1 MTVRRQR
8 QADCPFVREICQVA
22 YDGDARDVSTPDG
35 GWDLVFMRRSG
46 VVQVL
51 QTGIIT
57 KPVDLGYAPGDEY
70 LAITFRPGVF
80 MPRVS
85 AESMVD
91 RGVLHGKPGAGRFR
105 LAAENLEIPTFE
117 NAEGLVTRLISRG
130 ILALDDV
137 VDDVVQGRAKALTPR
152 TVQRHFERALGVTA
166 KHLSLI
172 FRAQDAARMLAQ
184 GVPPAQVAAHLDY
197 SDQSHLTR
205 SLKQVLGRT
214 PAQIAREKQP

>member
-8 QADCPFVREICQVA
+8 PADSAFVREIRHVA
-22 YDGDARDVSTPDG
+22 YDADAHDISTPDG

-46 VVQVL
+46 VVRVL
-51 QTGIIT
+51 QTGVIT

-85 AESMVD
+85 AEAMVD
-91 RGVLHGKPGAGRFR
+91 RGVLHGNPTQGRFR
-105 LAAENLEIPTFE
+105 LGAENLEIPTFE
-117 NAEGLVTRLISRG
+117 NAEGLVALLRARG
-130 ILALDDV
+130 MLALDDV
-137 VDDVVQGRAKALTPR
+137 VDDVVRGRAKALTPR
-152 TVQRHFERALGVTA
+152 TVQRHFERALGVSA

-184 GVPPAQVAAHLDY
+184 GVPAAQVAAHLGY
-197 SDQSHLTR
+197 SDQSHMTR
-205 SLKQVLGRT
+205 SLKQLLGRT
-214 PAQIAREKQP
+214 PVQIAREKPR

>member
-22 YDGDARDVSTPDG
+22 YNGEARDISTPDG

-91 RGVLHGKPGAGRFR
+91 RGVLHGNPSAGRFR
-105 LAAENLEIPTFE
+105 LAAENLEIPSFE

-130 ILALDDV
+130 ILALDEV
-137 VDDVVQGRAKALTPR
+137 VDDVVQGRAKAMTPR

-184 GVPPAQVAAHLDY
+184 GVPPAQVAAHLGY
-197 SDQSHLTR
+197 FDQSHMTR
-205 SLKQVLGRT
+205 SLKRVLGRT
-214 PAQIAREKQP
+214 PAQIAREKRR

>member
-8 QADCPFVREICQVA
+8 QADCPFVREIRHVA
-22 YDGDARDVSTPDG
+22 YDGDAQDVSTPDG
-35 GWDLVFMRRSG
+35 GWDLVFMQRAG

-57 KPVDLGYAPGDEY
+57 RPVDLGYASGDAY

-80 MPRVS
+80 MPHVS

-91 RGVLHGKPGAGRFR
+91 RGVLHGNPAAGRFR
-105 LAAENLEIPTFE
+105 LGAENLEIPSFE
-117 NAEGLVTRLISRG
+117 NAEGLVSRLIARG
-130 ILALDDV
+130 MLALDDV
-137 VDDVVQGRAKALTPR
+137 VDDVVQGRAKAMTPR
-152 TVQRHFERALGVTA
+152 TVQRHFERALGVSA

-184 GVPPAQVAAHLDY
+184 GVPPAQVAAHLGY

-205 SLKQVLGRT
+205 SLKQLLGRT
-214 PAQIAREKQP
+214 PAQIARETPR

>member
-8 QADCPFVREICQVA
+8 HADCPFVREVTHVA
-22 YDGDARDVSTPDG
+22 YDDDAHDVSTPDG
-35 GWDLVFMRRSG
+35 GWDLVFMKRSG
-46 VVQVL
+46 TLQVL

-91 RGVLHGKPGAGRFR
+91 RGVLHGNPAAGRFR
-105 LAAENLEIPTFE
+105 LESENLEIPSFE
-117 NAEGLVTRLISRG
+117 NAEGLVSRLIARG
-130 ILALDDV
+130 ILALDNV
-137 VDDVVQGRAKALTPR
+137 VDDVVQGRAKAMTPR

-166 KHLSLI
+166 KHLSSI

-184 GVPPAQVAAHLDY
+184 GMPAAQVAAHLGY
-197 SDQSHLTR
+197 SDQSHMTR
-205 SLKQVLGRT
+205 SLKQLLGRT
-214 PAQIAREKQP
+214 PAQIARAKPP